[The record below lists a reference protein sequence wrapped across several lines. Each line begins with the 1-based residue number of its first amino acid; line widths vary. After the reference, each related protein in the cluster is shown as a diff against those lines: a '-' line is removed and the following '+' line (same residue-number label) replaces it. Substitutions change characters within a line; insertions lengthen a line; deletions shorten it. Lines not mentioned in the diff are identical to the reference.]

1 MAGMVLCRLDDIPD
15 GEGKGL
21 TVDTRGGEREI
32 MIVRKGGDAYGYLNS
47 CPHAWVQLDWSPD
60 RFMNRDKTHI
70 MCATHGAM
78 FEIETGRCVA
88 GPCLGDKLMPFPVKV
103 VNGNVVTDL
112 D

>member
-1 MAGMVLCRLDDIPD
+1 MAGTILCRLDDIPD

-32 MIVRKGGDAYGYLNS
+32 IIIRKGGAAFGYLNS

-60 RFMNRDKTHI
+60 RFMNRDRSHI
-70 MCATHGAM
+70 MCSTHGAM
-78 FEIETGRCVA
+78 FEVETGRCVA
-88 GPCLGDKLMPFPVKV
+88 GPCLGDKLMPFPVTV
-103 VNGNVVTDL
+103 VDGAVVADI